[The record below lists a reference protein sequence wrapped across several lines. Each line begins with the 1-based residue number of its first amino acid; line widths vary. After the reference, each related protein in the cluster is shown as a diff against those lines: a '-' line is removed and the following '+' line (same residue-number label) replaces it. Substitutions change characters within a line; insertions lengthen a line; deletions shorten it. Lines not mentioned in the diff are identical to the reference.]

1 MLSSGNFWKDLKG
14 PLYMLAP
21 MEDVTDTA
29 FRELVMRISTP
40 GLPHILFT
48 EFTSVDG
55 LCHPVGREK
64 VSYRL
69 KVSDSERELL
79 DTLGIKLIAQ
89 VWGNDPEKFSS
100 ALKYIEEEYSFD
112 AIDINMGCP
121 VKNVVAHGSGSALID
136 SETQAGE
143 IIAAARESL
152 TLPLSVK
159 TRIGFKYKD
168 TERWISY
175 LLSQPLDAITVH
187 GRIQKQMSEGEADW
201 NEIGRAVGLRNAIA
215 PDIKLIG
222 NGDVSS
228 LEEANEKIAK
238 YGTDGI
244 MFGRGIFRNP
254 WLFYPFNIDIGI
266 KERIEALRLHLDLF
280 KKAWGEGR
288 HFPIL
293 KRFFKIYLSDFP
305 GAASFRSAMMDV
317 NSFDEAEYIIESFS
331 MGKIPGS

>member
-1 MLSSGNFWKDLKG
+1 M
-14 PLYMLAP
+14 
-21 MEDVTDTA
+21 
-29 FRELVMRISTP
+29 
-40 GLPHILFT
+40 
-48 EFTSVDG
+48 
-55 LCHPVGREK
+55 
-64 VSYRL
+64 
-69 KVSDSERELL
+69 L

-266 KERIEALRLHLDLF
+266 KERTEALRLHLDLF
-280 KKAWGEGR
+280 KRPGVKAG
-288 HFPIL
+288 I
-293 KRFFKIYLSDFP
+293 SQ
-305 GAASFRSAMMDV
+305 S
-317 NSFDEAEYIIESFS
+317 
-331 MGKIPGS
+331 